1 MGHPF
6 TLPLLSFLSGSTVPL
21 GAYVHYPV
29 ISTDMIGR
37 VRDGVWGVESGS
49 EAGTGGEAEG
59 GGGGEV
65 GGDGA
70 NGKKSE
76 GGFKG
81 WRRLGK
87 LAYVYM
93 YHNSLIRVPSRQSN
107 RGNTTGL
114 TISSFLSRR
123 YYHAFTRAYAVSL
136 LFADEIMTNSSWTSG
151 HISSL
156 LKLGRGTWAAYLLNL
171 DDTGRAKANKTDSM
185 SKENKEDKG
194 DQGDR
199 NDRVV
204 FPPCDTSEFLH
215 LPLEDRHESHTL
227 ISLAQFRPEK
237 DQAKQLRALAI
248 LFERYPQWR
257 DVQVDSSQKKGAKT
271 GLEKAGSGKG
281 VKLVLMGSCRDE
293 ADERRID
300 GLRRLAKDLG
310 IEVSPEYRVAI
321 LSRHTHDCSFHL
333 LVLGRPTS
341 NL

>member
-1 MGHPF
+1 VPRSLHLAVI
-6 TLPLLSFLSGSTVPL
+6 LPV
-21 GAYVHYPV
+21 
-29 ISTDMIGR
+29 DR
-37 VRDGVWGVESGS
+37 E
-49 EAGTGGEAEG
+49 
-59 GGGGEV
+59 
-65 GGDGA
+65 
-70 NGKKSE
+70 N
-76 GGFKG
+76 
-81 WRRLGK
+81 
-87 LAYVYM
+87 
-93 YHNSLIRVPSRQSN
+93 N
-107 RGNTTGL
+107 TGL
-114 TISSFLSRR
+114 TLPSFPSRR

-171 DDTGRAKANKTDSM
+171 DDTGRAKASKTDAQK
-185 SKENKEDKG
+185 KENT
-194 DQGDR
+194 GDR

-215 LPLEDRHESHTL
+215 LPLEDRHQSHTL

-257 DVQVDSSQKKGAKT
+257 DVQVDSGQKKGVKT
-271 GLEKAGSGKG
+271 GLETAGSGKG

-321 LSRHTHDCSFHL
+321 LPGQTPDCSF
-333 LVLGRPTS
+333 
-341 NL
+341 